1 MAGTWS
7 DAHTAAILNR
17 MGIRTGQGQ
26 TWTAER
32 VEGYRRSA
40 GIRAYASAVNPQ
52 QWMTMRDAAKY
63 AGVSHHF
70 VRVLIQRGVLPAKQV
85 VPDAP
90 WQIRRADLDTLAV
103 RAAIAGRHST
113 GRPREPRRDDQTAM
127 IPGL

>member
-1 MAGTWS
+1 AS
-7 DAHTAAILNR
+7 SLNR
-17 MGIRTGQGQ
+17 LGIRTGQGQ

-32 VEGYRRSA
+32 VESYRRTA
-40 GIRAYASAVNPQ
+40 DIRAYAPAVDRE

-70 VRVLIQRGVLPAKQV
+70 VRTLIQPGVLPGKQV

-90 WQIRRADLDTLAV
+90 WQIRRADLDSHAV

-113 GRPREPRRDDQTAM
+113 GRPREARRDTRTPT